1 MREDLKKDLLNAI
14 KNKISQYNKQKE
26 QILKHSITIDVLSNL
41 VSSLEEKL
49 ENLREY
55 PKESLSKILLPYY
68 PAETLKAMLDKL
80 EIARLVL
87 SMQEKGISV
96 EFNEEE
102 LNIIIE
108 FLEAIRGVRDN
119 EVKKF
124 EAIAERDIKPL
135 DDKVEQLEI
144 IENKILLGE
153 NGDSIINKKEIDE
166 IMQIVIEENSS
177 DDIQLAILRLLNKI
191 NILIYSKI

>member
-135 DDKVEQLEI
+135 DDKFEQLEI